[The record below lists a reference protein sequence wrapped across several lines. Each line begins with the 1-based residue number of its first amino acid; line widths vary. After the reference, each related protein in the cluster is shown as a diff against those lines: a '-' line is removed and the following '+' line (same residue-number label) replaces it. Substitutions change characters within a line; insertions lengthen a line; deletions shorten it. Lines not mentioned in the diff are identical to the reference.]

1 MELNR
6 LYHSLITAWRIRQ
19 MQRRGA
25 LKLLLISARRR
36 KFALVLSLRDLVRQR
51 NAIREIIWKNYDT
64 GSSLVRPT
72 PPPPPPPFPTAA
84 TSPLSDPLVEASER
98 EFGADASGA
107 KPATREIGVQAWLS
121 PDEEHANKVCTT
133 LTSSASEAGPGSKKE
148 ICSGEQVGSVVT
160 DAKVTKASTN
170 AGSDEAITKMEE
182 RLRADFR
189 ALQSRNE
196 DLERLLRRVLVRIPP
211 CEDHAINTSYNEAH
225 WRIHM

>member
-1 MELNR
+1 
-6 LYHSLITAWRIRQ
+6 

-84 TSPLSDPLVEASER
+84 TSLLSDTLAEASER
-98 EFGADASGA
+98 AFGADASGA
-107 KPATREIGVQAWLS
+107 KLATREVGVQASLS
-121 PDEEHANKVCTT
+121 PDEEHANNACTS
-133 LTSSASEAGPGSKKE
+133 LTSSAKEAKSGSNAVVLSEEKD
-148 ICSGEQVGSVVT
+148 GSVAT
-160 DAKVTKASTN
+160 DAEVTEVSTS
-170 AGSDEAITKMEE
+170 ACLDMAFTKMEE

-196 DLERLLRRVLVRIPP
+196 DLERLLRRVLVRLPP
-211 CEDHAINTSYNEAH
+211 CEDHTINSSYNEAH